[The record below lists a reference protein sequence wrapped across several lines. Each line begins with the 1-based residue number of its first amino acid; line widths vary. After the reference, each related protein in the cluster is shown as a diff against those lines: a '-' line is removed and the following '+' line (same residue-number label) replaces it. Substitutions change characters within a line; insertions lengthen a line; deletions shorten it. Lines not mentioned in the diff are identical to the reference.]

1 MAKEAATIELIWD
14 LMRGRTDDISRVEY
28 FPQKPAFPADLPYE
42 QPFERTSPEAEGLPS
57 RQIEELL
64 RALKT
69 SKELHMHTV
78 MILKGG
84 KVIGETAFYPYRQE
98 LWHATYSMCKSVTSM
113 AIGLLIS
120 EGKLS
125 LDTKIVDVFRKNVSL
140 FGFIRQKDLTVR
152 HLLTMTSGVSFN
164 ETGAISGNDWVKG
177 YLEAFCHHEP
187 GTYFE
192 YNSMNTYMLSA
203 IITEITGETMLD
215 YLKPRLFAPLGI
227 TRVFWETCPKGKN
240 KGGWG
245 LFLCVED
252 MAKLGQLY
260 LDGGKGSR

>member
-1 MAKEAATIELIWD
+1 MALS
-14 LMRGRTDDISRVEY
+14 GR
-28 FPQKPAFPADLPYE
+28 
-42 QPFERTSPEAEGLPS
+42 
-57 RQIEELL
+57 
-64 RALKT
+64 
-69 SKELHMHTV
+69 
-78 MILKGG
+78 
-84 KVIGETAFYPYRQE
+84 
-98 LWHATYSMCKSVTSM
+98 
-113 AIGLLIS
+113 
-120 EGKLS
+120 
-125 LDTKIVDVFRKNVSL
+125 
-140 FGFIRQKDLTVR
+140 KDLTVR

-245 LFLCVED
+245 LFLCC
-252 MAKLGQLY
+252 
-260 LDGGKGSR
+260 GGYGEARPALSGRRKMERAAGDS

>member
-1 MAKEAATIELIWD
+1 MQECD
-14 LMRGRTDDISRVEY
+14 FHGY
-28 FPQKPAFPADLPYE
+28 
-42 QPFERTSPEAEGLPS
+42 
-57 RQIEELL
+57 
-64 RALKT
+64 RA
-69 SKELHMHTV
+69 
-78 MILKGG
+78 
-84 KVIGETAFYPYRQE
+84 
-98 LWHATYSMCKSVTSM
+98 SV
-113 AIGLLIS
+113 S

-227 TRVFWETCPKGKN
+227 TWVFWETCPKGKN

-260 LDGGKGSR
+260 LDGGKWKGQQVIPEDWYESL